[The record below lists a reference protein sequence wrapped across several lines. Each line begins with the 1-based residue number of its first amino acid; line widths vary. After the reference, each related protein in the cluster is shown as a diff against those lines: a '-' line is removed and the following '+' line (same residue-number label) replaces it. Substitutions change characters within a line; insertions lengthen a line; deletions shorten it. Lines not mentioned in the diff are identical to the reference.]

1 MHHYCYR
8 LRPDPFFYQT
18 LKAGQAVFF
27 GCDVG
32 QFSES
37 SSGIMDTELFEY
49 EVSTLFILTVVLE
62 GNQSFSRMLS
72 TSRFLFQRPTVCA
85 PMSLR

>member
-1 MHHYCYR
+1 MCHYCYR
-8 LRPDPFFYQT
+8 QMPDPFFYQT

-32 QFSES
+32 QFSEG

-49 EVSTLFILTVVLE
+49 EVSPYFIGCRSGRKSINRFQECFRHLAF
-62 GNQSFSRMLS
+62 SFKG
-72 TSRFLFQRPTVCA
+72 RPFA
-85 PMSLR
+85 HQ

>member
-1 MHHYCYR
+1 MYRYCYCR
-8 LRPDPFFYQT
+8 RPDPFYQT

-32 QFSES
+32 QFSEG

-49 EVSTLFILTVVLE
+49 EVGPLSWL
-62 GNQSFSRMLS
+62 SFWKK
-72 TSRFLFQRPTVCA
+72 TNRFQECFRHLAFSFKGRPFA
-85 PMSLR
+85 HQ